1 METKGYKRKIYIVD
15 KKFQYKFV
23 LMLLFFILITVFTVS
38 FTTFYVIWQN
48 VIEEFFFV
56 PEASKKLGDIY
67 VKTTE
72 LLILPLIVLS
82 VVSCIAGILISH
94 RIAGPVYRMKKVA
107 EEIAKGNL
115 CVNVKFRKS
124 DELHGLADSM
134 NGMIA
139 GVRNLVKEDR
149 STINKI
155 MAVSDK
161 LTKDIKK
168 HKGLKAEVK
177 KTINELNGI
186 IKTLKKNSGR
196 FKTE

>member
-1 METKGYKRKIYIVD
+1 MDTKGYKRKIYIVD
-15 KKFQYKFV
+15 KKFQFKFV
-23 LMLLFFILITVFTVS
+23 IMLLFFILVTVFTVS

-56 PEASKKLGDIY
+56 PEASKKLGEIY
-67 VKTTE
+67 LRTSE

-82 VVSCIAGILISH
+82 AIAGIAGVLISH
-94 RIAGPVYRMKKVA
+94 RIAGPVYRMKKVS

-134 NGMIA
+134 NAMIT

-161 LTKDIKK
+161 LTKDVKK
-168 HKGLKAEVK
+168 NKGLKSEVK
-177 KTINELNGI
+177 KTINELNSI

>member
-1 METKGYKRKIYIVD
+1 MDTKGYKRKIYIVD
-15 KKFQYKFV
+15 KKFQFKFV
-23 LMLLFFILITVFTVS
+23 IMLLFFILVTVFTVS

-48 VIEEFFFV
+48 VINEFFFV

-67 VKTTE
+67 IRTSE
-72 LLILPLIVLS
+72 LLILPMIVLS
-82 VVSCIAGILISH
+82 AIAGIAGILISH
-94 RIAGPVYRMKKVA
+94 RIAGPVYRMKKVS

-124 DELHGLADSM
+124 DELHDLADSM
-134 NGMIA
+134 NAMIA

-161 LTKDIKK
+161 LAEDVKK

>member
-67 VKTTE
+67 IKTTE

-115 CVNVKFRKS
+115 CVSVKFRKS

-134 NGMIA
+134 NAMIA

-149 STINKI
+149 NTINKI

-177 KTINELNGI
+177 KTINELNSI